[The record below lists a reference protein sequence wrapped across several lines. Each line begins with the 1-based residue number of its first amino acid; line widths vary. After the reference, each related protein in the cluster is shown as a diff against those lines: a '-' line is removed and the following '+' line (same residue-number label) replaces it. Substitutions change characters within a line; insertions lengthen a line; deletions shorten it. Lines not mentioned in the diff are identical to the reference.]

1 VEILQA
7 TPSHASSKGSG
18 QAEPGA
24 AEPGVA
30 EPGVAEP
37 GLAEHGVAEH
47 SARGHSASGHSAS
60 GHSVVEA
67 GPSEHSEAEAGS
79 ACRPCR
85 SGRGA
90 GRGAKR
96 SSALLLA
103 VPLAAALAVA
113 SAPPAAAS
121 VVPNGRAMTANVAA
135 PPRVAAST
143 EVASTEVA
151 STEVASTEVGS
162 TEVASTEVGS
172 AVAASNCH
180 LPVASDPYDGFK
192 VGVPGGWDV
201 SSLQGLIGVTA
212 NAAGTEG
219 ALLYPALLTSGVT
232 THSLLSSFLGY
243 EDKTLGK
250 QGASLTYSE
259 HPGAQ
264 PAASLEIRAGGT
276 VLAGRAGVLVLPL
289 RTQVT
294 DKLGVAY
301 AYWAPQAQLAAAAPT
316 LSEIASCYQPEQ
328 ADLFQLFRNVGAF
341 TFTMPPGW
349 RVSSLNQNFIQ
360 LNGFGTGAGV
370 TYELWGPFEQ
380 GVNATQP
387 ITSVGSAI
395 SYMFNLY
402 GIKVNQV
409 LSSYVLPGQATEYME
424 FVGTLNGKAIHGIV
438 NMVASIDGPSAAG
451 VIRLGLATPALWN
464 SVNGG
469 LVQMMGSIQ
478 HNFSG
483 DLQQI
488 AQLNRQWQ
496 DFSGQ
501 VSDFDD
507 ILNNQQLV
515 QDPTNG
521 NLYEAPYSAWDQEGP
536 NGPGYY
542 LANGQQLNPVQR
554 P

>member
-1 VEILQA
+1 MEILQA

-18 QAEPGA
+18 QAEPG
-24 AEPGVA
+24 V
-30 EPGVAEP
+30 
-37 GLAEHGVAEH
+37 AEHGVAEH

-143 EVASTEVA
+143 EVAS
-151 STEVASTEVGS
+151 
-162 TEVASTEVGS
+162 
-172 AVAASNCH
+172 AVAASSCH

-380 GVNATQP
+380 GVNATEP